1 MLYDVSLQKIFI
13 FWKVTMFSKKEDE
26 SVMSKTLTIIAEGV
40 TVEGKIFS
48 QGSTRV
54 DGKVNGE
61 IISEKEFII
70 GKEGKINATVK
81 TANAIISGYFKG
93 EMIASGEVEIT
104 ATGRFIGNL
113 IQKDALLTI
122 SKGGLFKGESI
133 ISDNQEIFKKEI
145 PEKSKTTEHQKEPV
159 RPINTV
165 SGQGPSAV
173 RSAFSFNNPGTSQG
187 TGNTGEA
194 AR

>member
-1 MLYDVSLQKIFI
+1 
-13 FWKVTMFSKKEDE
+13 MFSKKEGE

-70 GKEGKINATVK
+70 GKEGKISANVK

-104 ATGRFIGNL
+104 STGRFIGNL

-133 ISDNQEIFKKEI
+133 ISDNQEIFKKEM
-145 PEKSKTTEHQKEPV
+145 PEKSITPEMQKVPV
-159 RPINTV
+159 RPV
-165 SGQGPSAV
+165 STLSSQGSSAA
-173 RSAFSFNNPGTSQG
+173 RSAFSFNNPATNQNS
-187 TGNTGEA
+187 GNTGEA
-194 AR
+194 SR